1 MLRKIDEIDRYLLR
15 SQNICCSILKTCWM
29 QCYLIPWFFEQPSFS
44 GETVCLLIFVYLQA
58 LSTKGRV
65 KGMGKIP
72 NELRET
78 IAKNIRDC
86 RMKKFP
92 GRGGG
97 KKCAEAFGVSP
108 QQWSPWERGMR
119 TPDEVRLAQIAT
131 FFGVTVEFLRRSN
144 VEPREMLGDAN
155 QQPAPYYNFY
165 SQMNAQPPMQAM
177 LREADAQPYGLP
189 SLRRDDAIGS
199 GANVA
204 DLALTSARLLGM
216 IGAATKGV
224 TDGKIDINKTIHV
237 LRRLGDLLDG
247 KLREAGVYNPPQSF

>member
-1 MLRKIDEIDRYLLR
+1 
-15 SQNICCSILKTCWM
+15 
-29 QCYLIPWFFEQPSFS
+29 
-44 GETVCLLIFVYLQA
+44 
-58 LSTKGRV
+58 
-65 KGMGKIP
+65 MGKIP

-86 RMKKFP
+86 RLKKFP

-97 KKCAEAFGVSP
+97 KICAEAFGVSP

-144 VEPREMLGDAN
+144 IAPKEITVDAR

-165 SQMNAQPPMQAM
+165 SPMDAQQPMQAM
-177 LREADAQPYGLP
+177 LREADAPPYGLP
-189 SLRRDDAIGS
+189 SLRREDAIGS

-204 DLALTSARLLGM
+204 DLAIASARLLGM
-216 IGAATKGV
+216 IGTTTKSV
-224 TDGKIDINKTIHV
+224 TDGKIDIGKTIHV
-237 LRRLGDLLDG
+237 LRRLGDLLES
-247 KLREAGVYNPPQSF
+247 KLREAGVFNPPQTY